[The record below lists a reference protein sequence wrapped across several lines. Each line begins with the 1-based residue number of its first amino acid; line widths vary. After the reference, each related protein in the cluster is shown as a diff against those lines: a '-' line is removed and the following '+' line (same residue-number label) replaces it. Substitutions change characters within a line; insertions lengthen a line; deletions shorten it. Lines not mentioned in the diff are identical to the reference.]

1 MLLGRVQGH
10 VVASQKDPAMQGCR
24 MLIVEPIKV
33 DYDDAGGGTMQPTG
47 RALVAVDRIGA
58 GEGQIVMLVQGSS
71 ARMME
76 GCSKMPVDAV
86 VVGLVDEA
94 LVKGKRLDLDAL
106 ENTKR

>member
-10 VVASQKDPAMQGCR
+10 VVASTKDPAMGGSK

-33 DYDDAGGGTMQPTG
+33 DYGADGGGTMQLTG
-47 RALVAVDRIGA
+47 RAIVAVDRIGA
-58 GEGQIVMLVQGSS
+58 GEGQIVLLVQGSS

-76 GCSKMPVDAV
+76 GCSKMPVDAI

-94 LVKGKRLDLDAL
+94 YVKDRKLDPSALDA
-106 ENTKR
+106 

>member
-10 VVASQKDPAMQGCR
+10 VVSSTKDPAMSGAK

-33 DYDDAGGGTMQPTG
+33 DYGPDGGGTMQLTG
-47 RALVAVDRIGA
+47 RAIVAVDRIGA
-58 GEGQIVMLVQGSS
+58 GEGQIVLLVQGSS

-76 GCSKMPVDAV
+76 GCAKMPVDAV

-94 LVKGKRLDLDAL
+94 YVRSRKLDAQSL
-106 ENTKR
+106 ER